1 MKLSRLR
8 AGELLALV
16 RAILVIVAL
25 TRPWYENAGPTLSA
39 WATFGPA
46 VVLIMIAA
54 LAALAL
60 VLTTLTER
68 STAFPVAVGVWS
80 VLFGLIGLIA
90 AIVRVLERPDGATAL
105 CAGAWLGLAGT
116 ILILAGSWQ
125 SMRDER
131 TGVYPPARPE
141 PRQPPA

>member
-1 MKLSRLR
+1 VKLTRLR
-8 AGELLALV
+8 LGELLALV
-16 RAILVIVAL
+16 GAIRVIVAL
-25 TRPWYENAGPTLSA
+25 TRSWYEKAGTSLSA

-54 LAALAL
+54 VAALAL
-60 VLTTLTER
+60 VLTALTER
-68 STAFPVAVGVWS
+68 STAFPVAAQVWS
-80 VLFGLIGLIA
+80 VLFGLIGAIA

-105 CAGAWLGLAGT
+105 CAGAWLALAGT

-131 TGVYPPARPE
+131 TGVYAPARPE
-141 PRQPPA
+141 PRKPPA